1 VVSWSW
7 NEVISQSL
15 AGPDGERDDQLTTA
29 EREELGAL
37 RRENAQLKR
46 ANEGVHDAGSA
57 QCPGFWSKRRNGRRS
72 SSPSKPGFCPQL
84 LGPLPSSCFLHSI
97 GAISP
102 DVRLGLSLHEM

>member
-1 VVSWSW
+1 MM
-7 NEVISQSL
+7 SQSL

-57 QCPGFWSKRRNGRRS
+57 QCPGFWSTRRTAAAAVRQAS
-72 SSPSKPGFCPQL
+72 HGFYPQL
-84 LGPLPSSCFLHSI
+84 LGPLPSSRFLHSI

-102 DVRLGLSLHEM
+102 DVRSGLSLHEM